1 VARTCE
7 QCGADAVDVSG
18 VCRNCG
24 WQASDTGFDE
34 EDDAPSL
41 GETRA
46 ADVPPTVADGRMPS
60 RPAATPGRGGSDP
73 EYGPPRPSTRAG
85 AQPTLPAGQ
94 PVRYCG
100 TCGARIGPGEAFC
113 GQCGTPVGSSAGAS
127 AGDYG
132 GGRELATSAAS
143 RYYVGDGDVWAPG
156 QGDAPTE
163 AYAPTPS
170 MPYNLPLQATPYS
183 RPGYGSGADMRGA
196 QAAGPSRSA
205 RIVLGVLCLCGG
217 IASAA
222 GAIILMLKP

>member
-7 QCGADAVDVSG
+7 QCGADAVDASG

-34 EDDAPSL
+34 EDGAPSL

-46 ADVPPTVADGRMPS
+46 ADVPPNVADARVPS
-60 RPAATPGRGGSDP
+60 RPGATPAHGVSEP
-73 EYGPPRPSTRAG
+73 EYGPPRQST
-85 AQPTLPAGQ
+85 LLAGQ
-94 PVRYCG
+94 TVRYCG

-113 GQCGTPVGSSAGAS
+113 GQCGTPVGSSP
-127 AGDYG
+127 GDYG
-132 GGRELATSAAS
+132 AGRDVTTSAAS
-143 RYYVGDGDVWAPG
+143 RYYVGENRLWAPE

-170 MPYNLPLQATPYS
+170 MPYNRPLQGAPYS
-183 RPGYGSGADMRGA
+183 RPGYGSGVDMPGA
-196 QAAGPSRSA
+196 QAGGPSRTA
-205 RIVLGVLCLCGG
+205 RIVLGLLCLLGG

-222 GAIILMLKP
+222 GAIILIHP